1 MPRDPNSQTSLS
13 RTILTT
19 IAAIV
24 GVAAVSGR
32 FKAGPTAAPV
42 PPDGPVPSSGPAA
55 APPPPQGWSAAGP
68 ERLAQPTYWPAVLAL
83 AIAFVIWGAV
93 TSLLI
98 SGVGLLLAVI
108 ALAGWIGELRHE

>member
-1 MPRDPNSQTSLS
+1 MPRDPGPSLP
-13 RTILTT
+13 RAILTT

-32 FKAGPTAAPV
+32 FKTNPPALPSSPADTPARDPGPTA
-42 PPDGPVPSSGPAA
+42 
-55 APPPPQGWSAAGP
+55 PPPGWGAARP

-83 AIAFVIWGAV
+83 AIAFVLWGAV
-93 TSLLI
+93 TSLVI

-108 ALAGWIGELRHE
+108 GLAGWIGELRHE

>member
-1 MPRDPNSQTSLS
+1 MPRDPGPSLP

-32 FKAGPTAAPV
+32 FKAS
-42 PPDGPVPSSGPAA
+42 PPAPSSSPADTPDRDPAAA
-55 APPPPQGWSAAGP
+55 APPPGWSVARP

-83 AIAFVIWGAV
+83 AIAFVLWGAV
-93 TSLLI
+93 TSLVI

-108 ALAGWIGELRHE
+108 GLAGWIGELRHE

>member
-1 MPRDPNSQTSLS
+1 MPRDPGPSLP

-32 FKAGPTAAPV
+32 FKASPPAP
-42 PPDGPVPSSGPAA
+42 PSSPADTPDQDPAAA
-55 APPPPQGWSAAGP
+55 APPPGWGAARP

-83 AIAFVIWGAV
+83 AIAFVLWGAV
-93 TSLLI
+93 TSLVI

-108 ALAGWIGELRHE
+108 GLAGWIGELRHE

>member
-1 MPRDPNSQTSLS
+1 MPRDPNSQTSLP

-32 FKAGPTAAPV
+32 FKAS
-42 PPDGPVPSSGPAA
+42 PPALPSSPADTPA
-55 APPPPQGWSAAGP
+55 RDPASTAPTPGWSAAMP

-83 AIAFVIWGAV
+83 AIAFVLWGAV
-93 TSLLI
+93 TSLVI

-108 ALAGWIGELRHE
+108 GLAGWIGELRHE

>member
-1 MPRDPNSQTSLS
+1 MPRDPGPSLP

-32 FKAGPTAAPV
+32 FKASPPAP
-42 PPDGPVPSSGPAA
+42 PSSPADTPDRDPAAA
-55 APPPPQGWSAAGP
+55 APPLGWGAARP

-83 AIAFVIWGAV
+83 AIAFVLWGAV
-93 TSLLI
+93 TSLVI

-108 ALAGWIGELRHE
+108 GLAGWIGELRHE